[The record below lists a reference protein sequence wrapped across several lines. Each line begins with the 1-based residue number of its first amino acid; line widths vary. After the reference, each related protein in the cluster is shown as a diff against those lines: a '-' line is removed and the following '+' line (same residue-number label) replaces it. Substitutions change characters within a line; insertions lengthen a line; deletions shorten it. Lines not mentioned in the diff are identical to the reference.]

1 MTSREPLHRLID
13 DLREEDLPAVTR
25 VLQALNATADPV
37 IAVLEAAPPDDE
49 PDHDDSDGGLTEARK
64 DAEAGRGIAAG
75 ELRQVEPPPFKI
87 RAFVDGL
94 QPGIDPDKMNQ
105 LLDELEAGE
114 FARKY
119 RG

>member
-1 MTSREPLHRLID
+1 MARREPLHRLID
-13 DLREEDLPAVTR
+13 ELLDEDLPAVTR
-25 VLQALNATADPV
+25 VLQALRATADP
-37 IAVLEAAPPDDE
+37 AMTALEAAPPDDE
-49 PDHDDSDGGLTEARK
+49 PDHDDFDGGLTEARE
-64 DAEAGRGIAAG
+64 DVEAGRGITTK
-75 ELRQVEPPPFKI
+75 ELRQVEPLPFRI

-105 LLDELEAGE
+105 LLDELQAEE